1 VENPSNHFR
10 ISQSNHYWWEGIP
23 SKKSVIA
30 HYEIQLVFS
39 DTVFIGIHRKPAC
52 SAMTSV

>member
-1 VENPSNHFR
+1 MENPSNHFR

-23 SKKSVIA
+23 GKKSVIA

-39 DTVFIGIHRKPAC
+39 DTVFIEIHRKPAC
-52 SAMTSV
+52 IAMTSV